1 MGGEYKYMVSSVLN
15 TLVEGLVLAGDFLWQ
30 ALWALLL
37 GFMLSGAIQ
46 AFVSKEGMVNY
57 MGDARPRSILYA
69 MGFGV
74 ASTSCSFG
82 DIAATKT
89 LFKKGAHLIP
99 SVTFLIASTNFV
111 IGLTFVIW
119 ALLGWEFAV
128 AQAVGAPVFILIAI
142 TLVHLTI
149 SYDEAKEVRERL
161 IEEEQPVVIDPVC
174 KMRLNRENAIS
185 TTYKNETVHV
195 CSGGC
200 KELFEQNPDAHT
212 TSWREK
218 ITSWNGWV
226 EAANQTKKDLKM
238 LWKELVIG
246 FLLAGLVAAAVPQTV
261 WTLLFEGGEAG
272 VLRIAYNSVLGPII
286 SIATFVG
293 SIGNVPLA
301 AVLWESGFAFAGV
314 IAFIYADLIVPQLI
328 RIYRKIFGKKIG
340 TRLSAILFV
349 SMAITGLIIYYLF
362 EFINLVPQH
371 VAADPTGGVQ
381 IFGFEPVTILNI
393 VFILIGAV
401 FIALLVRGRKG
412 ALGDRVVEDPVTG
425 AELTVKDADYCT
437 VYDESIYYFESEES
451 RGTTPRSP
459 RADRDPRGR
468 ASPHPR

>member
-1 MGGEYKYMVSSVLN
+1 MVSSVVN
-15 TLVEGLVLAGDFLWQ
+15 TLVEGLVLASDFLWQ

-57 MGDARPRSILYA
+57 MGDPSPRSILYA
-69 MGFGV
+69 LGFGV

-142 TLVHLTI
+142 TLVHFTI
-149 SYDEAKEVRERL
+149 SYDEANEVRERL
-161 IEEEQPVVIDPVC
+161 LEAEQPVVTDPVC

-185 TTYKNETVHV
+185 TTYKNETVHF
-195 CSGGC
+195 CSESC
-200 KELFEQNPDAHT
+200 LELFEQNPDAHT

-218 ITSWNGWV
+218 VTSWNGWV

-238 LWKELVIG
+238 LWKELAIG

-261 WTLLFEGGEAG
+261 WTFLFEGGEAG
-272 VLRIAYNSVLGPII
+272 VLRIAYNSVLGPMI
-286 SIATFVG
+286 SMATFVG

-328 RIYRKIFGKKIG
+328 RIYRKIFGTKIG

-349 SMAITGLIIYYLF
+349 SMAATGFLIYYLF
-362 EFINLVPQH
+362 EILGLVPEQ
-371 VAADPTGGVQ
+371 AAAESTDSILILG
-381 IFGFEPVTILNI
+381 IEPVTILN
-393 VFILIGAV
+393 VLFLLIGAGFV
-401 FIALLVRGRKG
+401 ALLIRGRKG
-412 ALGDRVVEDPVTG
+412 SPGDRMVEDPVTG
-425 AELTVKDADYCT
+425 AELSVKDADYCS
-437 VYDESIYYFESEES
+437 VYDESIYYFESEDS
-451 RGTTPRSP
+451 RARFRDTPSSYL
-459 RADRDPRGR
+459 D
-468 ASPHPR
+468 

>member
-1 MGGEYKYMVSSVLN
+1 MLSSILN
-15 TLVEGLVLAGDFLWQ
+15 TLVDGLALAGEFLRE

-46 AFVSKEGMVNY
+46 AFVSKEGMVKY
-57 MGDARPRSILYA
+57 MGDASPRSILYS

-142 TLVHLTI
+142 TLVHFTI
-149 SYDEAKEVRERL
+149 PYDEAQQVRERL
-161 IEEEQPVVIDPVC
+161 IAEEQPVVTDPVC
-174 KMRLNRENAIS
+174 KMRINRENGIPMD
-185 TTYKNETVHV
+185 YKNETVHF
-195 CSGGC
+195 CSEGC
-200 KELFEQNPDAHT
+200 KQLFEQNPDAHT

-218 ITSWNGWV
+218 ITTVNGWV

-238 LWKELVIG
+238 LWKELAIG

-261 WTLLFEGGEAG
+261 WTLLFEGGGAG
-272 VLRIAYNSVLGPII
+272 VLQVAYNSVLGPLI
-286 SIATFVG
+286 SVATFVG

-328 RIYRKIFGKKIG
+328 RIYRKIFGTTIG

-349 SMAITGLIIYYLF
+349 SMATTGFIIYYLF
-362 EFINLVPQH
+362 EALGLVPAH
-371 VAADPTGGVQ
+371 VAADPSGGVQ
-381 IFGFEPVTILNI
+381 IFGVEPVTILNV
-393 VFILIGAV
+393 VFLGIGVV
-401 FIALLVRGRKG
+401 FGALLVRGRKG
-412 ALGDRVVEDPVTG
+412 AAGDRVVEDPLTG
-425 AELTVKDADYCT
+425 ADLIVKDVDYCT
-437 VYDESIYYFESEES
+437 VHDGSIYYFESEES
-451 RGTTPRSP
+451 RERFKQSP
-459 RADRDPRGR
+459 TAYV
-468 ASPHPR
+468 